1 MTDESAVILPAG
13 MTPANYRFWARAKVW
28 TKEECLALALGA
40 EPIDEA
46 PDDPLDSYRADRRSA
61 DQREFE
67 ERRDRMAVLI
77 VRHFRHSP
85 NGAQI
90 TPTVFVNWLRE
101 LELWIPDGMAEAV
114 QRFDGNAVDWKA
126 RAETAERSLDEVHT
140 HLAGL
145 EAQRLTGADAPVATR
160 ERESLLKLVI
170 GMAVGGYGFDPKASR
185 SPIPAQI
192 ASDLQTRGLSM
203 TDDTIRKYLR
213 EGAELLP
220 PSEAD

>member
-1 MTDESAVILPAG
+1 

-40 EPIDEA
+40 EPIYEA
-46 PDDPLDSYRADRRSA
+46 PDDPLRSYRADHRSG
-61 DQREFE
+61 DQREYE
-67 ERRDRMAVLI
+67 ERMDRMAVLI
-77 VRHFRHSP
+77 VRHFGHLP
-85 NGAQI
+85 HGATI
-90 TPTVFVNWLRE
+90 TPTVFLHWLKE

-114 QRFDGNAVDWKA
+114 ERFDGSAVDWKV

-140 HLAGL
+140 RLAGL

-170 GMAVGGYGFDPKASR
+170 GMAIGGYGFDPKASR

-192 ASDLQTRGLSM
+192 ASDLQTGGLSI
-203 TDDTIRKYLR
+203 TDDTVRKYLR

-220 PSEAD
+220 LYEAD